1 MQKNKTLLS
10 ALALTAAITLTT
22 TSGVVAEQVTI
33 PVGSQSDRSSV
44 STPQTG
50 MSQASVR
57 TAWGAPQ
64 EIRGPVGQPP
74 ISQWHYPDFIVYFER
89 DRVLHTVLRPKR

>member
-1 MQKNKTLLS
+1 MQTKKTMLS
-10 ALALTAAITLTT
+10 TLALAAAFTLAP
-22 TSGVVAEQVTI
+22 TSSAVAEQVTI
-33 PVGSQSDRSSV
+33 PVGSQSDRNSI

-57 TAWGAPQ
+57 ATWGTPQ

-89 DRVLHTVLRPKR
+89 DRVLHSVLKPNR

>member
-1 MQKNKTLLS
+1 MQKNKTTLS
-10 ALALTAAITLTT
+10 ALALAAAFTLAP

-33 PVGSQSDRSSV
+33 PVGSQSDRASV
-44 STPQTG
+44 STPQIG

-57 TAWGAPQ
+57 AAWGTPQ

-89 DRVLHTVLRPKR
+89 DRVLHSVLKPKR